1 MFCSSSEDLS
11 TAYECSTGC
20 KLVDD
25 LNQVCKD
32 KLDSE
37 NAGTSTA
44 LLPVFYSVS
53 TCVCVF
59 FFCVCERER
68 GTDIKSQ
75 TPQSQ
80 TVKDENPFSECPNPP
95 VYRIQ
100 APLTTLHKC
109 SIITLSLLA
118 KGLASQERTTGYCCQ
133 RACCA
138 VMCIDTGHAPTPGD
152 SHD

>member
-59 FFCVCERER
+59 FFCVCVCVCE
-68 GTDIKSQ
+68 
-75 TPQSQ
+75 
-80 TVKDENPFSECPNPP
+80 
-95 VYRIQ
+95 
-100 APLTTLHKC
+100 
-109 SIITLSLLA
+109 
-118 KGLASQERTTGYCCQ
+118 
-133 RACCA
+133 RACVRSCVRACVRARARMSFSA
-138 VMCIDTGHAPTPGD
+138 V
-152 SHD
+152 SVFKNNNLKQE